1 MALPTAGTARLTSY
15 RPADQFEG
23 SVQDR
28 TAWFRGL
35 LVGALFVPVL
45 LGYGSLL
52 GYYYVVYYVVIR
64 SNQPGS
70 PC

>member
-1 MALPTAGTARLTSY
+1 M
-15 RPADQFEG
+15 
-23 SVQDR
+23 QDR

-52 GYYYVVYYVVIR
+52 GYYYVVIR
-64 SNQPGS
+64 PNQPGS
-70 PC
+70 PR